1 MNYDER
7 LVERKKLDILKS
19 INANL
24 TSINKRLGDIDT
36 TLKVNGFAVIP
47 TVLAEEIENAKEK
60 ED

>member
-7 LVERKKLDILKS
+7 VVERKKIDILKS